1 MDDNMI
7 FISHRGESMDAPEN
21 TLAAFQLAWEQD
33 SDGIEAD
40 FHLLKDGE
48 IVCMHDTNTLRTT
61 GVDSELSQLN
71 KVEVKKLDAG
81 SWKDGQWRET
91 RVPLF
96 DEVLAT
102 IPNGKLIYI
111 ELKNMS
117 NDKIAQIKSILA
129 ARGINLAQVVIIS
142 FNDDIIKA
150 AKIIIPEAKALLI
163 CGLNYQ
169 DDVGFTPSLE
179 ELKLRLQQT
188 HADGLDCHAI
198 KELNAEFIQ
207 SIRDAG
213 YEFHVWT
220 IDDIELA
227 QQFVD
232 LKVDSITSN
241 CAVALK
247 NYFMDN

>member
-1 MDDNMI
+1 MI

-21 TLAAFQLAWEQD
+21 TMAAFQLAWDHD

-40 FHLLKDGE
+40 FHLLEDGE

-61 GVDSELSQLN
+61 GVESELSQLN
-71 KVEVKKLDAG
+71 KRQIKKLDAG
-81 SWKDGQWRET
+81 SWKDTHWSGT
-91 RVPLF
+91 RVPLL

-102 IPNGKLIYI
+102 IPNGKLIYL

-117 NDKIAQIKSILA
+117 NDKIAQTKSMLE

-150 AKIIIPEAKALLI
+150 AKAIIPEAKALLI
-163 CGLNYQ
+163 SGLNYQ
-169 DDVGFTPSLE
+169 DDIGFTPSVA
-179 ELKLRLQQT
+179 ELKLRLKQT
-188 HADGLDCHAI
+188 NADGLDCKAI
-198 KELNAEFIQ
+198 KEINKEFVE
-207 SIRDAG
+207 SIKDTG

-220 IDDIELA
+220 IDDTQLA
-227 QQFVD
+227 QQFVE

-241 CAVALK
+241 CAVKLK
-247 NYFMDN
+247 KHFMGSK